1 MLSKRKIEYL
11 AGALLIAMVAAVV
24 VSIAVNPISAQ
35 TFKEDPR
42 GVLVNIAVDRN
53 LFITSAIFDLL
64 GNLLTIPLAA
74 VLYLAFRSHDRNLAL
89 LGSFGFLAAAMLF
102 LTSDMILVSLAPLAQ
117 DFVVASGQQAD
128 SVLSS
133 ATAIGLML
141 DAAVAMGAVGI
152 ALGVFSFGLLII
164 TTGAMPRWIGVFGIL
179 GGIVSP
185 FFWLL
190 FVNDDLVI
198 VGFVGLMI
206 SLFFALMVGGRLVMR
221 GTSEAAQ

>member
-11 AGALLIAMVAAVV
+11 AGALLIAMAAAVV

-35 TFKEDPR
+35 TFKEDPS
-42 GVLVNIAVDRN
+42 GVLVDIAVDRN

-64 GNLLTIPLAA
+64 SNLLSIPLAA

-102 LTSDMILVSLAPLAQ
+102 LTADMILVSLAPLAQ

-164 TTGAMPRWIGVFGIL
+164 TTGALPRWIGVFGIV

-206 SLFFALMVGGRLVMR
+206 SLFFSLIVGSRLVMR

>member
-11 AGALLIAMVAAVV
+11 AGALLIAMAAAVV

-35 TFKEDPR
+35 TFKEDPS
-42 GVLVNIAVDRN
+42 GVLVDIAVDRN

-64 GNLLTIPLAA
+64 SNLLTIPLAA

-102 LTSDMILVSLAPLAQ
+102 LMSDMILVSLAPLAQ

-164 TTGAMPRWIGVFGIL
+164 TTGALPRWIGVFGIL

-206 SLFFALMVGGRLVMR
+206 SLFFSLMVGGRLVMR
-221 GTSEAAQ
+221 GTSEVAQ

>member
-35 TFKEDPR
+35 TFKEDPS
-42 GVLVNIAVDRN
+42 GVLVDIAVDRN
-53 LFITSAIFDLL
+53 LFIASTIFHLL
-64 GNLLTIPLAA
+64 SNLLTIPLAA

-102 LTSDMILVSLAPLAQ
+102 LMSDMILVSLAPLAQ
-117 DFVVASGQQAD
+117 DFFVASGQQAD

-164 TTGAMPRWIGVFGIL
+164 TTGTLPRWIGVFGIL

-206 SLFFALMVGGRLVMR
+206 SLFFSLIVGGRLVMR

>member
-35 TFKEDPR
+35 TFKEDPS
-42 GVLVNIAVDRN
+42 GVLVDIAVDRN

-64 GNLLTIPLAA
+64 SNLLTIPLAA

-206 SLFFALMVGGRLVMR
+206 SLFFSLMVGGRLVMR